1 MQIGLL
7 NHLNF
12 PTGSKLPQTGNT
24 SEDATSATNDA
35 TTSAPGAAVRAL
47 TPAQDAPG
55 VVLQLQSDAGP
66 GVAQANGLVYG
77 DGRKTPGSSD
87 ADSDIERMALQHRQA
102 LQRNAGSTT
111 QLALDKDGVLV
122 AKPASAATKPQD
134 FVSLAVSAMRNYADE
149 QERLKA
155 ATKQDSSASAVSLL
169 PRSLAEVQKLASRFK
184 LFA

>member
-12 PTGSKLPQTGNT
+12 PTGSKLPQTENT
-24 SEDATSATNDA
+24 SEDATSAANDA
-35 TTSAPGAAVRAL
+35 ATSAPGAAVRAL

-66 GVAQANGLVYG
+66 GVALANGLVYG
-77 DGRKTPGSSD
+77 DGRKTPGSD
-87 ADSDIERMALQHRQA
+87 ADSDIERMALQHSQA

-122 AKPASAATKPQD
+122 AKPASAAAKPQD

-149 QERLKA
+149 QERLKV
-155 ATKQDSSASAVSLL
+155 ATKPDSSASAASLL